1 MSSSQ
6 RTDSSR
12 SVPRLL
18 KILVL
23 LSALVLLAWWFW
35 PQSPSAGD
43 PAVTASGR
51 ANAGPGRFGNFG
63 QPVPVRVAPVQRGD
77 FPLELKALGT
87 VTAANTVNVRSRV
100 GGELI
105 KVLFEDGQ
113 KVKAGDLLAVIDP
126 RPYQAALQQAEGA
139 LLQNQALLKN
149 AEIDLARYQGL
160 YKEDSIAKQT
170 LDTQQA
176 LVAQYRGNLK
186 VSQAQVASARLD
198 LQYSEIRAPISGRL
212 GLRSFDVG
220 NLVGAN
226 DTEALVVITQTQPID
241 VAFTLPE
248 TELPALLAR
257 VRDGAELHAE
267 VWDRGERVRLAS
279 GQLRSL
285 DNQID
290 TATGTLRLK
299 ARFANDDEMLFP
311 NQFVNLRLRLLTRE
325 RVLLIPS
332 AALQFGSKGTFVY
345 VVGAEDK
352 IEVRPVRAGPGN
364 SGITLIEEGLE
375 EGERLVLEGTDRLR
389 DGSKVEIID
398 SGAEGDQAP
407 ARRPG
412 PPADEAA
419 SERPARKGA

>member
-12 SVPRLL
+12 GVPRLL

-23 LSALVLLAWWFW
+23 LSALMLLAWWFW
-35 PQSPSAGD
+35 PHSPSASD
-43 PAVTASGR
+43 PTASGR
-51 ANAGPGRFGNFG
+51 ATGGPGRFGESG
-63 QPVPVRVAPVQRGD
+63 QPVPVRVAPVRRGD
-77 FPLELKALGT
+77 FPVELKALGT

-105 KVLFEDGQ
+105 KVLFDDGQ
-113 KVKAGDLLAVIDP
+113 KVEAGDLLAVIDP
-126 RPYQAALQQAEGA
+126 RPYQAALQQAEGTM
-139 LLQNQALLKN
+139 LQNQAQLKN
-149 AEIDLARYQGL
+149 AEIDLARYKGL

-170 LDTQQA
+170 LDTQEA

-212 GLRSFDVG
+212 GLRGFDVG

-226 DTEALVVITQTQPID
+226 DAEALVVINQTQPID
-241 VAFTLPE
+241 VSFTLPE

-267 VWDRGERVRLAS
+267 VWDRGERLQLAS
-279 GQLRSL
+279 GTLRSL

-325 RVLLIPS
+325 QVLLIPS
-332 AALQFGSKGTFVY
+332 AALQFGSRGTFVY

-352 IEVRPVRAGPGN
+352 IEVRPVKAGPGN
-364 SGITLIEEGLE
+364 SGTTLIEEGVE

-389 DGSKVEIID
+389 DGSKVEIIATD
-398 SGAEGDQAP
+398 AEGNQAQAP
-407 ARRPG
+407 RISPSG
-412 PPADEAA
+412 DEAA
-419 SERPARKGA
+419 SERPARKDA